1 MKLLWLPMGILLLS
15 LTGCSMGSTSS
26 GTSVPA
32 NQTTANTEM
41 ANAQELQSIVQEFA
55 QNIPLTIAL
64 KEEPTGRMTVYQ
76 IDSGLERISYLL
88 SKGQRTSEEDDL
100 PHSPYTII
108 ISNRNGASFLIP
120 SQGNIFKYST
130 NFEQAVYTFDLKDE
144 SLFDSLRFLFD
155 GYEARP
161 QNVSIADMDGENIAE
176 RWINAYRQYLLST
189 IPGGSNEL
197 IDAKIISM
205 DVMNT
210 SDDVLQVSFD
220 IALRPANDVGQCWR
234 ASGGYSG
241 KDELSDYIIAPRIIE
256 LKKQCDRWYCIRVLG
271 S

>member
-1 MKLLWLPMGILLLS
+1 
-15 LTGCSMGSTSS
+15 
-26 GTSVPA
+26 
-32 NQTTANTEM
+32 
-41 ANAQELQSIVQEFA
+41 
-55 QNIPLTIAL
+55 
-64 KEEPTGRMTVYQ
+64 
-76 IDSGLERISYLL
+76 
-88 SKGQRTSEEDDL
+88 
-100 PHSPYTII
+100 
-108 ISNRNGASFLIP
+108 
-120 SQGNIFKYST
+120 
-130 NFEQAVYTFDLKDE
+130 
-144 SLFDSLRFLFD
+144 
-155 GYEARP
+155 
-161 QNVSIADMDGENIAE
+161 MDGENIAE